1 MRSSTYTQ
9 RFLDFD
15 ASASYKWEHLELK
28 ASVENALHLRKR
40 EWVEESL
47 SEVLHSTAVYR
58 KMPGYVLLSLV
69 WSF

>member
-1 MRSSTYTQ
+1 MKSSSYTQ

-15 ASASYKWEHLELK
+15 ASAGYKWEHLELK
-28 ASVENALHLRKR
+28 ADVVNALHLRKR

-47 SEVLHSTAVYR
+47 TEVLRSTAVYR